1 MRVSVYTFCLIL
13 FLWGCTSK
21 DDSTVDVGLHLVDIS
36 SIKSTDSLI
45 SPRDL
50 LTDVEYIQLKSTDNF
65 FLTEAQKILEL
76 DGKILILDKN
86 KKVLVAY
93 DLDGNFLGQVGQK
106 GLGPEEYK
114 SATDF
119 VVDLS
124 SRSIFVFSRGEQS
137 ILEFNN
143 DLSFKRKLRINIM
156 AFQMSILK
164 NGNLAFY
171 TYFEEGSS
179 NITIFNQNGEL
190 VDKRMTFPKSGNYE
204 VMDYTG
210 FLVDQ
215 YYSYPLSS
223 KIYTLGTD
231 DSDKEIFSIKLP
243 NQWPEDKKF
252 EHIEFLNGSAFMVE
266 HILSKFT
273 IGDNGKEL
281 LFYYTFKEVGNS
293 DFTLGAKLSSR
304 EIFGHLNLKHGRK
317 GKSDPFVKLFFL
329 GPYNMPVYSPE
340 SGYYYIATS
349 NEFMDEYFYSDPVK
363 ALEEIKSIDLKL
375 YEVLKESQE
384 LENPILMRFKL
395 KKRL

>member
-1 MRVSVYTFCLIL
+1 MRVSVYIFCLIL
-13 FLWGCTSK
+13 VFSGCAQK
-21 DDSTVDVGLHLVDIS
+21 DGSTLGDGSQLVDIT
-36 SIKSTDSLI
+36 SIKSNDNLI

-50 LTDVEYIQLKSTDNF
+50 LTDVDYIQLKSTENF

-93 DLDGNFLGQVGQK
+93 DLEGNFLGQVGQK

-124 SRSIFVFSRGEQS
+124 SRSIFVFSRAEQS
-137 ILEFNN
+137 ILEFNS

-179 NITIFNQNGEL
+179 NITIFNQKGEL
-190 VDKRMTFPKSGNYE
+190 VDSRMTFPKSVNYE

-223 KIYTLGTD
+223 RIYALGAD
-231 DSDKEIFSIKLP
+231 NSDKEIFNIKLP
-243 NQWPEDKKF
+243 NQLSEDKKF
-252 EHIEFLNGSAFMVE
+252 EHLEFLNGSSWMVDHILAKFMVGNN
-266 HILSKFT
+266 
-273 IGDNGKEL
+273 GDEL
-281 LFYYTFKEVGNS
+281 LFYYTFNEVGNS
-293 DFTLGAKLSSR
+293 GFTFGARLSDG
-304 EIFGHLNLKHGRK
+304 EVFGHLNLKHGIK
-317 GKSDPFVKLFFL
+317 SKSDQFVKLFFL
-329 GPYNMPVYSPE
+329 GPYNLPVYSSA
-340 SGYYYIATS
+340 SGYYYTATS
-349 NEFMDEYFYSDPVK
+349 NEFMDEFFYSDPVK

-375 YEVLKESQE
+375 YEVLEESQE